1 MNKRFVCLFLFMLFL
16 SSLYLT
22 EHATANPILR
32 QQALKNVQVFLKNRG
47 RAFNTADMNCSRSR
61 ARSESQTEN
70 YYVFNLGNN
79 EGFVI
84 ASGDDSVPDILGYSD
99 VGSIDMDSAP
109 ENVKAWLK
117 GYDEQISDN
126 QKSGIRSSA
135 TRTATVYSAI
145 SPMVTTKWNQRY
157 PYNLSC
163 PEKDGVRCLTG
174 CVATAMAQLMYFH
187 RAKSTSQ
194 ITQPIY
200 SYYPAG
206 TIIDWDNMVENYTGS
221 ETDAQR
227 KAVAD
232 LMAYCGRA
240 VSMKYDIGE
249 SEASHNNVIS
259 ALINYFDYNVHMYFG
274 SRGKRT
280 IEEWEKMVYDELKFG
295 RPIIMGGSDSSGAGH
310 EFICDGYDGNGYFHF
325 NWGWGG
331 FADGFFLLSNPR
343 GYSTNLSGVFFAIPS
358 AAVMKLTT
366 IGMNL
371 TGESVFTIDPS
382 ANSVSL
388 PISISTKN
396 NKDRACNFSQAIAL
410 YNKGNFVEVIKELDD
425 ATISVGGGKTVNLT
439 IDVRTDLED
448 GAYHIIGYSKQ
459 AGERDWEENENSA
472 DCYLTLV
479 VKNGTMTFYVGD
491 VPSTA
496 EVISFTDDETKR
508 ICVTNWDTDGDG
520 ELSYEE
526 AAAVTDLGSVFYRS
540 SIESFD
546 EIQFFTGISSVY
558 FGKCKKLASI
568 TIPEWIKSLGNSAF
582 QECLSLSSIE
592 LHSNIT
598 SIGAYCFEKCSSLKS
613 IDLPSSLTS
622 IGGYAFSQSGL
633 KRITVPS
640 KVKTIGEL
648 CFYNAKELEEVILPE
663 GMRNL
668 ESITFGGCGNL
679 TTINIPSTITTI
691 KSSCFGGCTSLIALI
706 IPASVTSIG
715 DRAFQYVPCII
726 TVNSNNE
733 NYCDING
740 VLFSKNRKKLLFYP
754 CGKSGPY
761 SIPIG
766 TEEIESFAFS
776 GASLSAVNIPNTVT
790 KINSYAFEGCNNM
803 EDVSLP
809 QRLTKI
815 LYNSFDGCGHLKT
828 INIPASIE
836 GIEYGA
842 FRGCSS
848 LEKVTSYMTI
858 PCTLASDAFKD
869 ANMEATLY
877 VPRGSKTTYK
887 TTDNWKKFSN
897 IEEFDVPDEPEVVQ
911 GDADGDGTVDVNDV
925 TMTVSYILNESPV
938 NFVFAAADVT
948 SDGVIDIADVV
959 GIVNIILY
967 GRIASRVRTI
977 STDVDLNLDN
987 LSVSQNKNHVFSLC
1001 LNNQNDY
1008 VAAQFDIRLPEEDKL
1023 ESVSLNERRLG
1034 GCQFS
1039 YAEIESG
1046 VYRILVFSLGA
1057 TEFKEQHGE
1066 LLNLEVSEGCK
1077 DFIVENIMFMTS
1089 QNVIKRFGP
1098 FRVNTTD
1105 IRGIKKLSVADIYS
1119 LDGRLIR
1126 KQARSAEGLKKG
1138 IYIINNQKAIVR

>member
-1 MNKRFVCLFLFMLFL
+1 MNKRFICLFLFLLFL
-16 SSLYLT
+16 TLT
-22 EHATANPILR
+22 EHAMANPILR
-32 QQALKNVQVFLKNRG
+32 QQAQKNVQVFLKSRG
-47 RAFNTADMNCSRSR
+47 RAVNTADMIYSRSG
-61 ARSESQTEN
+61 ARSEAQTEK

-84 ASGDDSVPDILGYSD
+84 ASGDDCVPEILGYSD
-99 VGSIDMDSAP
+99 VGSFDMASAP

-117 GYDEQISDN
+117 GYEEQISYK
-126 QKSGIRSSA
+126 QKLGIRSFS
-135 TRTATVYSAI
+135 TRTTNYSAI
-145 SPMVTTKWNQRY
+145 LPMVTTKWNQGY

-163 PEKDGVRCLTG
+163 PEKNGSKCKTG

-194 ITQPIY
+194 ITQAISP
-200 SYYPAG
+200 YPAG
-206 TIIDWDNMVENYTGS
+206 SIIDWNNMVENYTGL

-240 VSMKYDIGE
+240 VSMRYDISE
-249 SEASHNNVIS
+249 SVANDYCEGP
-259 ALINYFDYNVHMYFG
+259 ALRNYFDYNPHMYIN
-274 SRGKRT
+274 SRGNRT
-280 IEEWEKMVYDELKFG
+280 IEKWEEVIYKELSFG
-295 RPIIMGGSDSSGAGH
+295 RPMIMSGKPSSGNVGH
-310 EFICDGYDGNGYFHF
+310 VFICDGYDGNGYFHF

-331 FADGFFLLSNPR
+331 YTDGYYLLSDAGGWSN
-343 GYSTNLSGVFFAIPS
+343 NLYGWFAAIPN
-358 AAVMKLTT
+358 AAIMKLTT

-371 TGESVFTIDPS
+371 TGESAFTIDPS

-410 YNKGNFVEVIKELDD
+410 YNRGNFVEVIKELDD
-425 ATISVGGGKTVNLT
+425 ATISVGEEKTVNVT
-439 IDVRTDLED
+439 IDVRTHLED

-459 AGERDWEENENSA
+459 SGERDWEENENST

-491 VPSTA
+491 VPSTV
-496 EVISFTDDETKR
+496 EVISFTDDEAKR

-526 AAAVTDLGSVFYRS
+526 AAAVTDLGSVFYSS

-568 TIPEWIKSLGNSAF
+568 TIPEWITSLGNFAF
-582 QECLSLSSIE
+582 QECSSLSSIE
-592 LHSNIT
+592 LHPNIT
-598 SIGAYCFEKCSSLKS
+598 SIGAYCFEKCSSLQS

-648 CFYNAKELEEVILPE
+648 CFYSSKNLEEVVLLE
-663 GMRNL
+663 GVESVGNYTGCSNL
-668 ESITFGGCGNL
+668 RL
-679 TTINIPSTITTI
+679 INIPSTITNI
-691 KSSCFGGCTSLIALI
+691 GGSCFSGCTSLTSLN
-706 IPASVTSIG
+706 IPESVTSIG
-715 DRAFQYVPCII
+715 DRAFQYVPCSI
-726 TVNSNNE
+726 TVDSNNK
-733 NYCDING
+733 NYCDISG
-740 VLFSKNRKKLLFYP
+740 VLFTKNRKKLLFYP
-754 CGKSGPY
+754 CGKNGPY
-761 SIPIG
+761 SIPAG

-776 GASLSAVNIPNTVT
+776 GASLSAVNIPNTLT
-790 KINSYAFEGCNNM
+790 KINSYAFEGCNYM

-809 QRLTKI
+809 QKLTI
-815 LYNSFDGCGHLKT
+815 MMISTFSGCSHLKT
-828 INIPASIE
+828 INIPASVTKIE
-836 GIEYGA
+836 SWV
-842 FRGCSS
+842 FKGCGS
-848 LEKVTSYMTI
+848 LEKVTSYMTT

-897 IEEFDVPDEPEVVQ
+897 IEEFDAPDEPEVVQ

-977 STDVDLNLDN
+977 SNEVDLNLDN